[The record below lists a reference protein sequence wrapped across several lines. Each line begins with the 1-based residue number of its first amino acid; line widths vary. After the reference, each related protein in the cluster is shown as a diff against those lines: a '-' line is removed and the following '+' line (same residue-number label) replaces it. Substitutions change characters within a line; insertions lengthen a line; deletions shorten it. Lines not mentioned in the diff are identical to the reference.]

1 MRENLGMRDAE
12 RAGLDTGHD
21 CPADAGTET
30 PVRVRLD
37 IAYDGGGFSGWAS
50 QPGLRTVQGELEL
63 ALRRLYRELPP
74 GPLLTVAGRTD
85 AGVHASGQVAHL
97 DLPREAWE
105 RTARR
110 GAAGPEAALLRRL
123 TGVLGHDADLAVR
136 AVSIAPPG
144 FDARFSALW
153 RAYEYRLADLAVP
166 PDPLARHRTAR
177 MHAELDEELMNRA
190 AAMLTGLHDFAGF
203 CRPRAGATTIR
214 ELRHFSWRRDEAGVL
229 IAEVRADAFC
239 HSMVRSLVGMC
250 AAAGQGRLPLERVP
264 GLLELA
270 ERSSAFPVLAAKGL
284 TLTRVAYPADEQ
296 LAERQR
302 STRARRPAGD
312 AAGRSSPAEHGA

>member
-1 MRENLGMRDAE
+1 MRDEE
-12 RAGLDTGHD
+12 RAGLGTRCDH
-21 CPADAGTET
+21 PLHAEAGREP
-30 PVRVRLD
+30 PVRIRLD

-97 DLPREAWE
+97 DLPRDGWE

-110 GAAGPEAALLRRL
+110 GVTGPEAALLHRL
-123 TGVLGHDADLAVR
+123 AGVLGHDADIAVR
-136 AVSIAPPG
+136 AVSVAPSG

-153 RAYEYRLADLAVP
+153 RAYEYRLADLAAP

-177 MHAELDEELMNRA
+177 IRAELDEDLMNRA
-190 AAMLTGLHDFAGF
+190 AAMLIGLHDFAGF

-214 ELRHFSWRRDEAGVL
+214 ELRHFSWRRDAAGVL

-270 ERSSAFPVLAAKGL
+270 ERSNAFPVLAAKGL
-284 TLTRVAYPADEQ
+284 TLTRVGYPADEQ

-302 STRARRPAGD
+302 STRSRRPAGVVAD
-312 AAGRSSPAEHGA
+312 RPSPAGHGG